1 MIMNEKVI
9 SGKEM
14 LDNFFA
20 NISNVENVD
29 KSIADLLSELYSQGK
44 LSDTNLKNALQ
55 NLRENERD

>member
-1 MIMNEKVI
+1 MNEKVI

-29 KSIADLLSELYSQGK
+29 KSIAEVLSELYSQGK

-55 NLRENERD
+55 NLRENE

>member
-1 MIMNEKVI
+1 MNEKVI
-9 SGKEM
+9 SDKEM

-55 NLRENERD
+55 NLRENE

>member
-29 KSIADLLSELYSQGK
+29 KSIAEVLSDLYTQGK

-55 NLRENERD
+55 NLRENE

>member
-20 NISNVENVD
+20 NISNVDNVD
-29 KSIADLLSELYSQGK
+29 KSIAEVLSDLYTQGK

-55 NLRENERD
+55 NLRENE

>member
-1 MIMNEKVI
+1 MNEKVI

-20 NISNVENVD
+20 NISNVDNVD
-29 KSIADLLSELYSQGK
+29 KSIAEVLSDLYTQGK

-55 NLRENERD
+55 NLRENG

>member
-29 KSIADLLSELYSQGK
+29 KSIAEVLSDLYTQGK
-44 LSDTNLKNALQ
+44 LSDIHLKNALQ
-55 NLRENERD
+55 NLRENE

>member
-29 KSIADLLSELYSQGK
+29 KSIAEVLSDLYTQGK
-44 LSDTNLKNALQ
+44 LSDANLKNALQ
-55 NLRENERD
+55 NLRENE

>member
-14 LDNFFA
+14 LDKFFA
-20 NISNVENVD
+20 NISNVDNVD
-29 KSIADLLSELYSQGK
+29 KSIAEVLSDLYTQGK

-55 NLRENERD
+55 NLRENE

>member
-1 MIMNEKVI
+1 MIMSEKVI

-55 NLRENERD
+55 NLRENEQD